1 MGAPFLV
8 TLSDFLNFKAVF
20 VGGFLNLA
28 GGASMLLV
36 KETLVSA
43 PKKDEE
49 ASSEPRSDDLAD
61 SKKSLLTD
69 KAEWM
74 IHWA

>member
-1 MGAPFLV
+1 MSNLGNMGAPFLV

-36 KETLVSA
+36 K
-43 PKKDEE
+43 
-49 ASSEPRSDDLAD
+49 
-61 SKKSLLTD
+61 
-69 KAEWM
+69 
-74 IHWA
+74 